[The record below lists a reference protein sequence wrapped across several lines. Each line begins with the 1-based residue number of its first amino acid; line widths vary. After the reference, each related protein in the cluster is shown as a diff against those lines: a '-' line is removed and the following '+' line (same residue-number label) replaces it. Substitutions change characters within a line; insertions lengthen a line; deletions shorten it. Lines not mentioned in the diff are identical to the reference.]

1 MLRNMTTCSYCDQPA
16 TMTIIANPSRV
27 CAEHALE
34 FWTGLLIYTHS
45 RSGPCVK
52 ADRIC
57 SCALCM
63 EMARC
68 VAIKNVDPS
77 PLDHE
82 GYSIRLAS

>member
-1 MLRNMTTCSYCDQPA
+1 MLRHMTTCSYCDQPA

-34 FWTGLLIYTHS
+34 FWTGLLNYTHS

-57 SCALCM
+57 SCALCA
-63 EMARC
+63 EMAWC
-68 VAIKNVDPS
+68 VAIKSVGTS
-77 PLDHE
+77 PGDGE
-82 GYSIRLAS
+82 GFPIRLAS